1 MSEITALPG
10 EVLRELQLK
19 SGLSQRQF
27 ARQFGIKFDLLH
39 SKISNAQQREVR
51 YFGREYL
58 KPSPYPIFDK
68 PLEMEGDAVI
78 IPDPEFPF
86 HHAEFMN
93 NVLALGEA
101 WGIRQCI
108 IAGDALHFNSISKWE
123 PSWTVPSKGGL
134 SEIDEA
140 EFMERVQ
147 RLPSKYQGEML
158 AWMMEREDQASDTRS
173 VSEEVGIAK
182 KCMTRLG
189 ELFDRVDYVIG
200 NHDCIDEETEVFSGN
215 CWKKYTD
222 LIPGKSS
229 VLVYNNGTITEETIS
244 NLHVYDFDG
253 NLFHTKTMLV
263 DMAVTDNHRVLWR
276 PPEGKWRFE
285 EANRLWN
292 KNKTTRLFIPTGG
305 KKQNKGIK
313 LSDAEIRI
321 AAWVLTDC
329 TIDKHG
335 YYRFFQRESKYHLI
349 TKLLDAIG
357 LHYTIFI
364 RDRNTKSICGKELLK
379 RPEKE
384 ITVLVDADSSRSLS
398 KIINSKECV
407 PDWSWNMNDHQFEE
421 FLGAYID
428 GDGSIHKNSP
438 NSKMIYCNREVLA
451 GQIQALCLTHGYRA
465 TISKYNGDNT
475 RINIF
480 KRPVISV
487 DGGYVKNTSK
497 QYYKGKVWCVTV
509 PSGNFLVRRNGRP
522 FFTGNSRLL
531 SALDSPLFA
540 GALLDMIG
548 LHDPKWRI
556 APYYYSVLYSGG
568 ETWRI
573 EHPKSAAQ
581 NTAVQLASKYLCN
594 VAMGHSHGW
603 SHSFDASGSWH
614 AIQMGCCVDERR
626 LPYAAQRSTSGKAH
640 MLGALIIRAGQP
652 YLLHERSD
660 WGTLIS
666 MK

>member
-1 MSEITALPG
+1 MSELTNLPG
-10 EVLRELQLK
+10 EALRELQLK
-19 SGLSQRQF
+19 SGLSHRQF
-27 ARQFGIKFDLLH
+27 ARQFGIPFNILH
-39 SKISNAQQREVR
+39 SKINNAHQREIR
-51 YFGREYL
+51 NFGREYL

-200 NHDCIDEETEVFSGN
+200 NHDG
-215 CWKKYTD
+215 
-222 LIPGKSS
+222 
-229 VLVYNNGTITEETIS
+229 
-244 NLHVYDFDG
+244 
-253 NLFHTKTMLV
+253 
-263 DMAVTDNHRVLWR
+263 
-276 PPEGKWRFE
+276 
-285 EANRLWN
+285 
-292 KNKTTRLFIPTGG
+292 
-305 KKQNKGIK
+305 
-313 LSDAEIRI
+313 
-321 AAWVLTDC
+321 
-329 TIDKHG
+329 
-335 YYRFFQRESKYHLI
+335 
-349 TKLLDAIG
+349 
-357 LHYTIFI
+357 
-364 RDRNTKSICGKELLK
+364 
-379 RPEKE
+379 
-384 ITVLVDADSSRSLS
+384 
-398 KIINSKECV
+398 
-407 PDWSWNMNDHQFEE
+407 
-421 FLGAYID
+421 
-428 GDGSIHKNSP
+428 
-438 NSKMIYCNREVLA
+438 
-451 GQIQALCLTHGYRA
+451 
-465 TISKYNGDNT
+465 
-475 RINIF
+475 
-480 KRPVISV
+480 
-487 DGGYVKNTSK
+487 
-497 QYYKGKVWCVTV
+497 
-509 PSGNFLVRRNGRP
+509 
-522 FFTGNSRLL
+522 RLL

-581 NTAVQLASKYLCN
+581 NTAVSLASKYLCN
-594 VAMGHSHGW
+594 VGMGHSHGW

-660 WGTLIS
+660 WGLLA
-666 MK
+666 KQAN